1 MLLLLF
7 IILWLI
13 IWITLLEKELKKA
26 RKSFNK
32 KFNAL
37 VRRIKHTEENQN
49 ITFDYINDI
58 YSDLERLDI
67 NEEN

>member
-1 MLLLLF
+1 MLLLF

-13 IWITLLEKELKKA
+13 IWITLLEKDLKKT

-32 KFNAL
+32 KINAL
-37 VRRIKHTEENQN
+37 VKRIKHNEENQN

-67 NEEN
+67 NEKN

>member
-7 IILWLI
+7 IILCLI
-13 IWITLLEKELKKA
+13 IWITLLEKDLKKT

-32 KFNAL
+32 KLNAL
-37 VRRIKHTEENQN
+37 VKRIKHNEENQN